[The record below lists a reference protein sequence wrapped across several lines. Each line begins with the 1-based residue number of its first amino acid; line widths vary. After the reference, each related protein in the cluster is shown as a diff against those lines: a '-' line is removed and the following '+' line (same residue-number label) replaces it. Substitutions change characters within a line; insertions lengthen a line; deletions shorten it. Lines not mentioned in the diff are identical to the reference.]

1 MTGDHQTQTSFPL
14 EKHWQKNNSILTR
27 LLFIYLQTLYYF
39 MQLVEMILKLQSVNK
54 AYLVMHYFHFVKTQI
69 FRNGTTE
76 NFNTIT
82 LPEINVVICHTL
94 WSGII
99 LILAIPELF
108 QY

>member
-1 MTGDHQTQTSFPL
+1 
-14 EKHWQKNNSILTR
+14 
-27 LLFIYLQTLYYF
+27 

-54 AYLVMHYFHFVKTQI
+54 AYLVIHYFHTVKTQI
-69 FRNGTTE
+69 FRDRTTE

-82 LPEINVVICHTL
+82 LPETNVVVRRTL

-99 LILAIPELF
+99 LILAIAELF

>member
-54 AYLVMHYFHFVKTQI
+54 AYLVMHYFHSVKTQV

-82 LPEINVVICHTL
+82 LPEINVVIRHTL

-99 LILAIPELF
+99 LILAIPVLF